1 MTDLINQFD
10 LGAGDSFSLTSYILN
25 IVLCILLLFLLSVVY
40 VKYGRSLSNRPH
52 LSKVLVVVG
61 VTTFIII
68 SIVKSSLAL
77 SLGLVGA
84 LSIIRF
90 RTAIK
95 EPEELGYFFI
105 AIAIG
110 LGFGANQPFPTV
122 IGMAFL
128 FLVIVLSSRKKVAQ
142 DLGQNLI
149 VSLSDPDST
158 IDLKGLQTR
167 ILDIV
172 TQNSSRTELVRLNVS
187 EFNLDCNFLI
197 VLSDYQSVNK
207 ITESLLGLNKNI
219 SMTFIDSQNMTI

>member
-10 LGAGDSFSLTSYILN
+10 LGASDTFSLTSYILN
-25 IVLCILLLFLLSVVY
+25 IVLCILLLFFLSVVY
-40 VKYGRSLSNRPH
+40 VKYGRSLSNRSH
-52 LSKVLVVVG
+52 LSKVLILVG

-122 IGMAFL
+122 IGMAFV
-128 FLVIVLSSRKKVAQ
+128 FLVVVLSNRKKTMQ

-149 VSLSDPDST
+149 VSLSGINAD
-158 IDLKGLQTR
+158 IDLKDLQSK
-167 ILDIV
+167 ILNIV
-172 TQNSSRTELVRLNVS
+172 SQNSTRTELVRLNINES
-187 EFNLDCNFLI
+187 GLDCNFLI
-197 VLSDYQSVNK
+197 VLSDYKSVNK
-207 ITESLLGLNKNI
+207 ITDGLLGLNKNI